1 MTPIRELVA
10 NTPNFAIRASV
21 GSETMITLS
30 GELDIAAAK
39 PFAAVIAQIDLAP
52 VRHVVLDLAAL
63 TFIDAAG
70 LRAILRLDVSCRE
83 HFVTLTI
90 KRGPR
95 AVQRFFELTQTEWLL
110 PFEAA

>member
-1 MTPIRELVA
+1 MMPTRELVA
-10 NTPNFAIRASV
+10 LTDNFAIRVSV
-21 GSETMITLS
+21 RSQTIITLS
-30 GELDIAAAK
+30 GELDIAAVE
-39 PFAAVIAQIDLAP
+39 PFGDVIAQIDLAP
-52 VRHVVLDLAAL
+52 VRHVLLDLASL

-70 LRAILRLDVSCRE
+70 LRAVLRLYDSCRE

-95 AVQRFFELTQTEWLL
+95 AVQRFFELTQTECLL